1 MCVCISVYVCLSA
14 CVLSACVCVCKCV
27 SKRVYTCVQV
37 CTICAHLCVCV
48 CLCVTVSAQVC
59 VCVLVCV
66 WGAGRPTRPQ
76 QLAPELVT
84 LTVFLLGATGSRAP
98 AGPRV
103 GGAWGWRPEC
113 RGAALWRRSS
123 PPPTLGPQDGVL
135 NLQGLA
141 DRPHFCTPSGPT
153 SASPQPQEGT
163 CIFKN

>member
-1 MCVCISVYVCLSA
+1 MCVCISVYVCVSA
-14 CVLSACVCVCKCV
+14 CVLSACVSV

-37 CTICAHLCVCV
+37 CIICAHLCVCV

-84 LTVFLLGATGSRAP
+84 LTAFLLRATGSRAP

-103 GGAWGWRPEC
+103 GGAWGWRPEPVS
-113 RGAALWRRSS
+113 RGRPLEADAGATGR
-123 PPPTLGPQDGVL
+123 GPQP
-135 NLQGLA
+135 A
-141 DRPHFCTPSGPT
+141 GPGRQAPLLHT
-153 SASPQPQEGT
+153 EWTDFSFPAAAGGNVY
-163 CIFKN
+163 F